1 MALDVD
7 ILGMNTLEAIHT
19 RRSVRH
25 YQDKPIA
32 EKIINQLLRAAMQAP
47 SARNEQPW
55 HFIVI
60 TDKTLLAEI
69 PRIHP
74 HAAMAPQAAAAIL
87 VCGDP
92 ELTPVPG
99 YLIQDCCLAAHTIL
113 LAAHELRLG
122 AVWTGIYPREERM
135 QAMRALFKIP
145 DRIIPL
151 ALIPLGY
158 PANLEANETRQPE
171 NRYHEERIHFNGWQC
186 SI

>member
-1 MALDVD
+1 
-7 ILGMNTLEAIHT
+7 MNTLEAIST
-19 RRSVRH
+19 RRSVRQ
-25 YQDKPIA
+25 YEERPIA
-32 EKIINQLLRAAMQAP
+32 EEIINQLLRAAMQAP

-60 TDKTLLAEI
+60 TDKALLAEI

-74 HAAMAPQAAAAIL
+74 HAAMAPHAAAAIL

-113 LAAHELRLG
+113 LAAHELGLG

-135 QAMRALFKIP
+135 QAMRTLFKIP
-145 DRIIPL
+145 TRIMPL

-158 PANLEANETRQPE
+158 PAETKQPE
-171 NRYHEERIHFNGWQC
+171 NRYHEERIHINVW
-186 SI
+186 